1 MEKLERTDC
10 LTEKGFLQQM
20 TRSTTVIAAALLSA
34 FVAGAADVP
43 RYETFLGYTYVRANQ
58 FNQNT
63 GLGQTIGGFDMN
75 GGSAQFIYNFN
86 KWWSGVADIGAVTKQ
101 NVGVINADNTT
112 TFYMFGPRV
121 SYRNKSRFTPYAQIV
136 FGGATRTVS
145 RQLDVLTGANIP
157 VFPVATAQSLFPGAN
172 TEITAQVSATQT
184 AFAMA
189 VGGGLDWKIAKRISF
204 RPVSVD
210 YVLTRFPS
218 FLTGNNSNQNS
229 IRASAGFIFT
239 FGEK

>member
-1 MEKLERTDC
+1 
-10 LTEKGFLQQM
+10 M
-20 TRSTTVIAAALLSA
+20 TKSTTLIAAGLLFA
-34 FVAGAADVP
+34 FVAGATDIP
-43 RYETFLGYTYVRANQ
+43 RYEAFLGYTYVRANQ

-63 GLGQTIGGFDMN
+63 GLGQEIGGFDMN
-75 GGSAQFIYNFN
+75 GGSGQFIYNFN
-86 KWWSGVADIGAVTKQ
+86 KQFSGVADIGAVTKG
-101 NVGVINADNTT
+101 NVGIINASNTT
-112 TFYMFGPRV
+112 AFYLFGPRV
-121 SYRNKSRFTPYAQIV
+121 SYHNHSRFTPYAQIV
-136 FGGATRTVS
+136 FGGATRSLS

-157 VFPVATAQSLFPGAN
+157 VFPVVTPQSLFPGAN

-204 RPVSVD
+204 RPIAVD

-218 FLTGNNSNQNS
+218 YFTGNNSNQNS
-229 IRASAGFIFT
+229 IRASAGIVFT

>member
-1 MEKLERTDC
+1 
-10 LTEKGFLQQM
+10 M
-20 TRSTTVIAAALLSA
+20 TKSTTVIAAGLLFA
-34 FVAGAADVP
+34 FVAGATDIP
-43 RYETFLGYTYVRANQ
+43 RYEAFLGYTYVRANQ

-63 GLGQTIGGFDMN
+63 GLGQEIGGFDMN

-86 KWWSGVADIGAVTKQ
+86 KQFSGVADIGAVTKQ
-101 NVGVINADNTT
+101 NVGIINADNTT
-112 TFYMFGPRV
+112 TFYMFGPRY
-121 SYRNKSRFTPYAQIV
+121 SYRSESRFTPYVQIV
-136 FGGATRTVS
+136 FGGATRSLS
-145 RQLDVLTGANIP
+145 RQLDVFTGANIP
-157 VFPVATAQSLFPGAN
+157 VFPVVTPQSLFPGAN

-204 RPVSVD
+204 RPIAVD

-218 FLTGNNSNQNS
+218 YFTGDNSNQNS
-229 IRASAGFIFT
+229 IRASIGVVFT

>member
-1 MEKLERTDC
+1 
-10 LTEKGFLQQM
+10 M
-20 TRSTTVIAAALLSA
+20 TKSITVIAAGLLSV
-34 FVAGAADVP
+34 FVAGATDVP
-43 RYETFLGYTYVRANQ
+43 RYEVFLGYTYVRANQ

-63 GLGQTIGGFDMN
+63 GLGQEIGGFDMN

-86 KWWSGVADIGAVTKQ
+86 KKFSGVADIGSVTKG

-112 TFYMFGPRV
+112 TFYMFGPRY
-121 SYRNKSRFTPYAQIV
+121 SFRSESRLTPYVQIV
-136 FGGATRTVS
+136 FGGATRSLS

-157 VFPVATAQSLFPGAN
+157 VFPVVNPQSLFPGAN
-172 TEITAQVSATQT
+172 TQITAQVSATQS

-189 VGGGLDWKIAKRISF
+189 VGGGLDWKIAKRFTF
-204 RPVSVD
+204 RPIAVD

-218 FLTGNNSNQNS
+218 YFTGNSSNQNS
-229 IRASAGFIFT
+229 IRASIGAVFT

>member
-1 MEKLERTDC
+1 MS
-10 LTEKGFLQQM
+10 GPIN
-20 TRSTTVIAAALLSA
+20 STKTLDL
-34 FVAGAADVP
+34 D
-43 RYETFLGYTYVRANQ
+43 R
-58 FNQNT
+58 
-63 GLGQTIGGFDMN
+63 TIGGFDMN

-86 KWWSGVADIGAVTKQ
+86 KTFSGVADIGAVTKQ

-121 SYRNKSRFTPYAQIV
+121 SYRSHSRFTPYAQIV
-136 FGGATRTVS
+136 FGGATRALS

-157 VFPVATAQSLFPGAN
+157 VFPVVTPQDLFPGAN

-189 VGGGLDWKIAKRISF
+189 VGGGLDWRIGKRFSF

-218 FLTGNNSNQNS
+218 LLTGNNQNQNS

>member
-1 MEKLERTDC
+1 MK
-10 LTEKGFLQQM
+10 K
-20 TRSTTVIAAALLSA
+20 SITVIAGVLLFALVAAA
-34 FVAGAADVP
+34 QEVP

-86 KWWSGVADIGAVTKQ
+86 KWFSGVADIGAVTKQ

-121 SYRNKSRFTPYAQIV
+121 SYHNHSRFTPYAQIV

-157 VFPVATAQSLFPGAN
+157 VFPVVTPQNLFPGAN

-189 VGGGLDWKIAKRISF
+189 VGGGLDWKLGKRFSF

-218 FLTGNNSNQNS
+218 FLTGNNQNQNS
-229 IRASAGFIFT
+229 IRASAGVIFT
-239 FGEK
+239 FGAQ

>member
-1 MEKLERTDC
+1 
-10 LTEKGFLQQM
+10 M
-20 TRSTTVIAAALLSA
+20 TKSITVIAAGLLSA
-34 FVAGAADVP
+34 FVAGATDIP
-43 RYETFLGYTYVRANQ
+43 RYEAFLGYTYVRANQ

-63 GLGQTIGGFDMN
+63 GLGKEIGGFDMN

-86 KWWSGVADIGAVTKQ
+86 KWVSGVADIGAVTKQ
-101 NVGVINADNTT
+101 NVGIINADNTT
-112 TFYMFGPRV
+112 TFYMFGPRF
-121 SYRNKSRFTPYAQIV
+121 SYRSESRFTPYAQIV
-136 FGGATRTVS
+136 FGGATRSLS

-157 VFPVATAQSLFPGAN
+157 VFPVVTPQSLFPGAN

-189 VGGGLDWKIAKRISF
+189 VGGGLDWKIAKRFTF
-204 RPVSVD
+204 RPIAVD

-218 FLTGNNSNQNS
+218 YFTGDNSNQNN
-229 IRASAGFIFT
+229 IRASIGVVFT

>member
-1 MEKLERTDC
+1 
-10 LTEKGFLQQM
+10 M
-20 TRSTTVIAAALLSA
+20 TKSTTVIVAGLLSA
-34 FVAGAADVP
+34 FVAGATDIP
-43 RYETFLGYTYVRANQ
+43 KYELFLGYTYVRANQ

-86 KWWSGVADIGAVTKQ
+86 KMWSGVADIGSVTKQ
-101 NVGVINADNTT
+101 NVGIINADNTT

-121 SYRNKSRFTPYAQIV
+121 SYRSHSRFTPYAQIV
-136 FGGATRTVS
+136 FGGATRSLS

-157 VFPVATAQSLFPGAN
+157 VFPVIAPQGLFPDAN

-189 VGGGLDWKIAKRISF
+189 VGGGLDWRIGKRISF
-204 RPVSVD
+204 RPISVD

-218 FLTGNNSNQNS
+218 FLTGNSDTQNS
-229 IRASAGFIFT
+229 IRASAGFTFT
-239 FGEK
+239 FGAR

>member
-1 MEKLERTDC
+1 
-10 LTEKGFLQQM
+10 M
-20 TRSTTVIAAALLSA
+20 TKSITVIAAGLLSA
-34 FVAGAADVP
+34 FVAGATDIP
-43 RYETFLGYTYVRANQ
+43 RYEAFLGYTYVRANQ

-63 GLGQTIGGFDMN
+63 GLGKEIGGFDMN

-86 KWWSGVADIGAVTKQ
+86 KWVSGVADIGAVTKQ
-101 NVGVINADNTT
+101 NVGIINADNTT
-112 TFYMFGPRV
+112 TFYMFGPRF
-121 SYRNKSRFTPYAQIV
+121 SYRSESRFTPYAQIV
-136 FGGATRTVS
+136 FGGATRSLS

-157 VFPVATAQSLFPGAN
+157 VFPVVTPQSLFPGAN

-189 VGGGLDWKIAKRISF
+189 VGGGLDWKIAKHFSF

-218 FLTGNNSNQNS
+218 FLTGNNRNQNS

>member
-1 MEKLERTDC
+1 
-10 LTEKGFLQQM
+10 M
-20 TRSTTVIAAALLSA
+20 TRSITLIAAGLLSA
-34 FVAGAADVP
+34 FVAGATDIPKFEA
-43 RYETFLGYTYVRANQ
+43 FLGYTYVRANQ

-63 GLGQTIGGFDMN
+63 GLGTKIGAFDMN
-75 GGSAQFIYNFN
+75 GGSVQFIYNFN
-86 KWWSGVADIGAVTKQ
+86 KWFSGVADIGAVTKQ
-101 NVGVINADNTT
+101 NVGVINANNTT

-121 SYRNKSRFTPYAQIV
+121 SYHNHSRFTPYAQIV
-136 FGGATRTVS
+136 FGGATRSLS

-157 VFPVATAQSLFPGAN
+157 VFPVATAQDLFPGAN

-189 VGGGLDWKIAKRISF
+189 VGGGLDWKIAKHFSF

-218 FLTGNNSNQNS
+218 FLTGNNRNQNS

>member
-1 MEKLERTDC
+1 
-10 LTEKGFLQQM
+10 M
-20 TRSTTVIAAALLSA
+20 TRSTILIATGLLSA
-34 FVAGAADVP
+34 LVAVAADTP
-43 RYETFLGYTYVRANQ
+43 RYEVFLGYTYIRANQ

-63 GLGQTIGGFDMN
+63 GLGQEIGGFDMN

-86 KWWSGVADIGAVTKQ
+86 KQFSGVADIGAVTKQ

-112 TFYMFGPRV
+112 TFYMFGPRY
-121 SYRNKSRFTPYAQIV
+121 SYRSKSRFTPYAQIV
-136 FGGATRTVS
+136 FGGATRSLS

-172 TEITAQVSATQT
+172 TQITAQVSATQT

-204 RPVSVD
+204 RPIAVD

-218 FLTGNNSNQNS
+218 YFTGDNSNQNS
-229 IRASAGFIFT
+229 IRASAGFVFT

>member
-1 MEKLERTDC
+1 
-10 LTEKGFLQQM
+10 M
-20 TRSTTVIAAALLSA
+20 TRSTTLIAAGLLFA
-34 FVAGAADVP
+34 FVAGATDIP
-43 RYETFLGYTYVRANQ
+43 RYEAFLGYTYVRANQ

-86 KWWSGVADIGAVTKQ
+86 KYFSGVADIGAVTKQ

-112 TFYMFGPRV
+112 TFYLFGPRV
-121 SYRNKSRFTPYAQIV
+121 SYHNHSRFTPYAQIV

-172 TEITAQVSATQT
+172 TQITAQVSATQT

-189 VGGGLDWKIAKRISF
+189 VGGGLDWKIAKRFSF

>member
-1 MEKLERTDC
+1 
-10 LTEKGFLQQM
+10 M
-20 TRSTTVIAAALLSA
+20 TKSITVIAAGLLSA
-34 FVAGAADVP
+34 FVAGATDIPKFEA
-43 RYETFLGYTYVRANQ
+43 FLGYTYVRANQ

-63 GLGQTIGGFDMN
+63 GLGQEIGGFDMN

-86 KWWSGVADIGAVTKQ
+86 KQFSGVADIGAVTKQ
-101 NVGVINADNTT
+101 NVGIINADNTT
-112 TFYMFGPRV
+112 TFYMFGPRY
-121 SYRNKSRFTPYAQIV
+121 SYRSESRFTPYAQIV
-136 FGGATRTVS
+136 FGGATRSLS

-157 VFPVATAQSLFPGAN
+157 VFPVVTPQSLFPGAN
-172 TEITAQVSATQT
+172 TQITAQVSATQT

-204 RPVSVD
+204 RPIAVD

-218 FLTGNNSNQNS
+218 YFTGDNSNQNS
-229 IRASAGFIFT
+229 IRASIGFVFT